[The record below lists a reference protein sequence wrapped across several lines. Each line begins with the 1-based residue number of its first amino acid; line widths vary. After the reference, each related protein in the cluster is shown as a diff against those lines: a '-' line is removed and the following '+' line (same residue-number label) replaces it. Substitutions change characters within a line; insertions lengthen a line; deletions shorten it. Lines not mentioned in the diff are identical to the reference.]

1 MHSVEIQAQ
10 TIEEAVRLALE
21 QLGRTRNEVN
31 IEVLSGGRDDD
42 DEVLVRV
49 SIKPEILARIQAAG
63 SRPAATPGVAGIA
76 EVAPTAE
83 GGRRGPVYGTPA
95 PAAGVGGRFPT
106 PQTARAWGT
115 GQRRD
120 DRGPDRGRGGG
131 GGGYGRGRDDRRSG
145 GGGGFGRGREEQRGG
160 YHNDFHA
167 DFRSV
172 AQATLAEYEN
182 EAAQMA
188 GEMLEDM
195 LDLLDIPA
203 KVAQR
208 DSKQETPEG
217 LADPKTLVLEVF
229 EVDNADKGLL
239 IGKHGDN
246 LSALQFVLNV
256 MLHKKLKGWD
266 RVVID
271 VDGYRVRRTEQ
282 LANIALRLAAQVME
296 SGEPHEMEPL
306 PPAERRVVHLALQ
319 EHPTV
324 YTESTGEG
332 KERRV
337 VIMLKGEDYVPH
349 GEAATLEGFVD
360 TGDYSNSDEALAE
373 PDEEPAQA

>member
-1 MHSVEIQAQ
+1 MNSVEIQAQ
-10 TIEEAVRLALE
+10 TTEEAVRLALE

-31 IEVLSGGRDDD
+31 IEILSGGADVD

-49 SIKPEILARIQAAG
+49 SIKPEILARIQAA
-63 SRPAATPGVAGIA
+63 STRPGGAVTPSAPATEA
-76 EVAPTAE
+76 
-83 GGRRGPVYGTPA
+83 GRRGPVYGSPNNA
-95 PAAGVGGRFPT
+95 PASTRFPA
-106 PQTARAWGT
+106 PQTARPWGT

-120 DRGPDRGRGGG
+120 DRRGGSGGG
-131 GGGYGRGRDDRRSG
+131 GGGYGRGREERRG
-145 GGGGFGRGREEQRGG
+145 GGGGGGYGGGYGRGREEQGG
-160 YHNDFHA
+160 FQNFHSA
-167 DFRSV
+167 P
-172 AQATLAEYEN
+172 QATLAEYEN
-182 EAAQMA
+182 ESARMA
-188 GEMLEDM
+188 GESLEDM

-208 DSKQETPEG
+208 DSKQDTPDG
-217 LADPKTLVLEVF
+217 LADAKTLVLEVF

-246 LSALQFVLNV
+246 LSALQFILNV
-256 MLHKKLKGWD
+256 VLHKKLKVWE

-271 VDGYRVRRTEQ
+271 VEGYRVRRTEQ
-282 LANIALRLAAQVME
+282 LANLATRLAAQVAE
-296 SGEPHEMEPL
+296 TGEAHEMEPL
-306 PPAERRVVHLALQ
+306 PPAERRIIHLALQ

-360 TGDYSNSDEALAE
+360 TGDYGQDDVLAE
-373 PDEEPAQA
+373 PGEEAAEVE

>member
-10 TIEEAVRLALE
+10 TTEEAVRLALE

-31 IEVLSGGRDDD
+31 VEVLSGGREDD

-63 SRPAATPGVAGIA
+63 SRLATPGADS
-76 EVAPTAE
+76 APLAE
-83 GGRRGPVYGTPA
+83 GGRRGPVYGTPP
-95 PAAGVGGRFPT
+95 PAAGGSFPA
-106 PQTARAWGT
+106 PQTARPWGT

-120 DRGPDRGRGGG
+120 DRRSG
-131 GGGYGRGRDDRRSG
+131 GGGYGRGRDERRSG
-145 GGGGFGRGREEQRGG
+145 GGGYGRGEQHSGFRS
-160 YHNDFHA
+160 
-167 DFRSV
+167 DFRGSP
-172 AQATLAEYEN
+172 QATLAEYEN
-182 EAAQMA
+182 ESAQMA
-188 GEMLEDM
+188 GEMLEDL

-217 LADPKTLVLEVF
+217 MADPKTLVLEVF
-229 EVDNADKGLL
+229 EVDDADKGLL

-246 LSALQFVLNV
+246 LSALQFVMNV
-256 MLHKKLKGWD
+256 VLHKKLKGWE

-271 VDGYRVRRTEQ
+271 VEGYRVRRTEQ
-282 LANIALRLAAQVME
+282 LANLALRLAERVVE
-296 SGEPHEMEPL
+296 SGEPQEMEPL
-306 PPAERRVVHLALQ
+306 PPAERRIVHLALQ
-319 EHPTV
+319 DNRDV

-337 VIMLKGEDYVPH
+337 VIMLKGEDYVPK
-349 GEAATLEGFVD
+349 GEAAQIEGFVD
-360 TGDYSNSDEALAE
+360 TGDYSSDEALAE

>member
-1 MHSVEIQAQ
+1 VREGRTKGKKMQSVEIQAQ
-10 TIEEAVRLALE
+10 TTEEAVRLALE

-31 IEVLSGGRDDD
+31 IEVLSGGREDD
-42 DEVLVRV
+42 DEVLVKV

-63 SRPAATPGVAGIA
+63 SRPLTPGGADST
-76 EVAPTAE
+76 PLAE

-95 PAAGVGGRFPT
+95 PAAGSRFPA

-120 DRGPDRGRGGG
+120 DRPNDRRGGSGGYGRGRDERRSGG
-131 GGGYGRGRDDRRSG
+131 GGGYGRG
-145 GGGGFGRGREEQRGG
+145 EQRGG
-160 YHNDFHA
+160 FRSDFQGDFHGT
-167 DFRSV
+167 

-182 EAAQMA
+182 ESAQMA
-188 GEMLEDM
+188 GEMLEDL

-217 LADPKTLVLEVF
+217 MADPKTLVLEVF
-229 EVDNADKGLL
+229 DVDNADKGLL

-246 LSALQFVLNV
+246 LSALQFVMNV
-256 MLHKKLKGWD
+256 ILHKKLKGWE

-271 VDGYRVRRTEQ
+271 VEGYRVRRTEQ
-282 LANIALRLAAQVME
+282 LANLALRLAERVVE

-306 PPAERRVVHLALQ
+306 PPAERRIVHLALQ
-319 EHPTV
+319 ENRDV

-337 VIMLKGEDYVPH
+337 VIMLKGEDYVPK
-349 GEAATLEGFVD
+349 GEAAEIEGFVD
-360 TGDYSNSDEALAE
+360 TGDYSNGEALAE
-373 PDEEPAQA
+373 ADEEPAQT